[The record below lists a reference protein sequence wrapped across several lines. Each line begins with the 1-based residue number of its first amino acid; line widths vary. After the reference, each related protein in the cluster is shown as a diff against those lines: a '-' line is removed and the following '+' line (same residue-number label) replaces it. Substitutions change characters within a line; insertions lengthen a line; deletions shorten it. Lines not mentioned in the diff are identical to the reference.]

1 MQRSATTGSLPY
13 VDHEMYHRKVQRMQR
28 NIDTQQSKVLDCR
41 QKIEALKKQQGNV
54 RNAKHTSNKLGT
66 WRLLYDIQKRPEGIL
81 RAPDRKNP
89 IRLYSRMD
97 NDVWGMAE
105 LRGWFQ
111 QYSMPST
118 EGGMDALVTEYMRH
132 GTHPAH
138 VTKEIPPHL
147 RFDSAQTSRDVSAGA
162 VPTFPRTPS
171 PHYMRESEHT
181 ERQRA
186 RSLAHHKS
194 RLHYPPK
201 AEGRIDGATRAP
213 WKDRPA
219 HEESVYYVPP
229 EIVKLRDEYVAQ
241 GGGLENYHEQRA
253 YTQHQKA
260 MMHAG
265 SAPLPGRVAPAEMH
279 QSVYD

>member
-118 EGGMDALVTEYMRH
+118 EGGMDALATEYMRH

-138 VTKEIPPHL
+138 VTKEMPPHL

-162 VPTFPRTPS
+162 VPTPRTTTAT
-171 PHYMRESEHT
+171 HLSE
-181 ERQRA
+181 RSA
-186 RSLAHHKS
+186 RPCVTAASTA
-194 RLHYPPK
+194 
-201 AEGRIDGATRAP
+201 RI
-213 WKDRPA
+213 
-219 HEESVYYVPP
+219 S
-229 EIVKLRDEYVAQ
+229 
-241 GGGLENYHEQRA
+241 
-253 YTQHQKA
+253 
-260 MMHAG
+260 
-265 SAPLPGRVAPAEMH
+265 S
-279 QSVYD
+279 